1 MTLTILMVEFH
12 IPPAGFYGRY
22 GGIRLVA
29 SKMSPPKTAKKAKIA
44 KMLYRDR
51 YLYLLLVPA
60 ILFFVIFKYAP
71 LYGVQIA
78 FKNYKMNLGIWG
90 SEWVGLQYFERLF
103 SSAMFF
109 RVFRNTLLLNI
120 YSVIFG
126 FPAPILLALLLNEIR
141 NLKYKRLVQS
151 IVYIPHFFSWVV
163 LAGMIQNILSPSHG
177 IVNVFIKFITG
188 MEEGIYFL
196 ADERWWRT
204 MFVISGIWKEIGWGT
219 IIYLAAITGIDPQL
233 YEAAII
239 DGAGKFRQIINITLP
254 CIAPTIVIQLILRMG
269 SMMDVGMEP
278 VLLLSNNVVRD
289 VADVFST
296 YVYRQ
301 GVQKTQYSLTTAMG
315 LVQSVVSATLLLSAN
330 AIAKRLNG
338 EGIW

>member
-151 IVYIPHFFSWVV
+151 IVYIPHFF
-163 LAGMIQNILSPSHG
+163 
-177 IVNVFIKFITG
+177 
-188 MEEGIYFL
+188 
-196 ADERWWRT
+196 WR
-204 MFVISGIWKEIGWGT
+204 
-219 IIYLAAITGIDPQL
+219 A
-233 YEAAII
+233 
-239 DGAGKFRQIINITLP
+239 
-254 CIAPTIVIQLILRMG
+254 
-269 SMMDVGMEP
+269 
-278 VLLLSNNVVRD
+278 
-289 VADVFST
+289 
-296 YVYRQ
+296 
-301 GVQKTQYSLTTAMG
+301 
-315 LVQSVVSATLLLSAN
+315 
-330 AIAKRLNG
+330 
-338 EGIW
+338 

>member
-1 MTLTILMVEFH
+1 M
-12 IPPAGFYGRY
+12 
-22 GGIRLVA
+22 
-29 SKMSPPKTAKKAKIA
+29 
-44 KMLYRDR
+44 
-51 YLYLLLVPA
+51 
-60 ILFFVIFKYAP
+60 
-71 LYGVQIA
+71 QIA

-315 LVQSVVSATLLLSAN
+315 LFQSVVSAILLLSTN
-330 AIAKRLNG
+330 AIAKWING

>member
-1 MTLTILMVEFH
+1 M
-12 IPPAGFYGRY
+12 
-22 GGIRLVA
+22 VA

-219 IIYLAAITGIDPQL
+219 IIYLAAITGISGEL
-233 YEAAII
+233 YEAAMI
-239 DGAGKFRQIINITLP
+239 DGAGRWKRMWYITLP
-254 CIAPTIVIQLILRMG
+254 GIKGTAVTLLIMNLGKVMN
-269 SMMDVGMEP
+269 
-278 VLLLSNNVVRD
+278 SNLERLQAFANSQVRD
-289 VADVFST
+289 FEYQLAVYIYEKGLNSGHFSEATAVGLFQSLVGLFLVLASDKVA
-296 YVYRQ
+296 
-301 GVQKTQYSLTTAMG
+301 KG
-315 LVQSVVSATLLLSAN
+315 LGEDGLL
-330 AIAKRLNG
+330 
-338 EGIW
+338 

>member
-1 MTLTILMVEFH
+1 MVEFH

-204 MFVISGIWKEIGWGT
+204 MFVISGIWK
-219 IIYLAAITGIDPQL
+219 D
-233 YEAAII
+233 
-239 DGAGKFRQIINITLP
+239 DSGKR
-254 CIAPTIVIQLILRMG
+254 A
-269 SMMDVGMEP
+269 
-278 VLLLSNNVVRD
+278 
-289 VADVFST
+289 
-296 YVYRQ
+296 
-301 GVQKTQYSLTTAMG
+301 
-315 LVQSVVSATLLLSAN
+315 
-330 AIAKRLNG
+330 
-338 EGIW
+338 